1 MGGIAQFSGNL
12 QSYIDTV
19 AMPGVHSLVKS
30 MPFRYALGL
39 LVVAFV
45 VAITALATVPMVAV
59 TKKSIQQES
68 VRRAKTIARNLA
80 ASNRQAVIDKNDIA
94 VTTRIAEL
102 EEGVTAALI
111 ISAKDGTIIAPAN
124 KRGEFADKPFVNQAR
139 REERETEAFIDDS
152 NFGVSVPITS
162 YNSEIGNQSVSAYAI
177 ILYDMGALAMN
188 SSQTLSLFIQILAIS
203 LLAGGLFYFFLIK
216 VVEQPIRN
224 LNAQLDDALREGRDD
239 LQTEYRFPD
248 LEQLA
253 SNINS
258 ALSRIGRGGETPL
271 NLVVNRDIEA
281 ANLVRM
287 LPIAAVTV
295 NAVDER
301 IIATNAIFDKLIGG
315 GLNLQGRSLVDIPD
329 PALQENL
336 RDLLPRMRSSIAEI
350 ALSEIPFFGNKYEIC
365 GQAVMGSGE
374 PAYFLITLNP
384 MEIEG

>member
-1 MGGIAQFSGNL
+1 
-12 QSYIDTV
+12 
-19 AMPGVHSLVKS
+19 MPGVHSLVKS
-30 MPFRYALGL
+30 LPFRYALGL
-39 LVVAFV
+39 LVVALV
-45 VAITALATVPMVAV
+45 IAITVLATIPMVAV

-111 ISAKDGTIIAPAN
+111 INAKDGTIIAPAN
-124 KRGEFADKPFVNQAR
+124 KRGEFANKPFVNQAR

-162 YNSEIGNQSVSAYAI
+162 YNPEIGNQSVSAYAI
-177 ILYDMGALAMN
+177 VLYDMGSLAMN
-188 SSQTLSLFIQILAIS
+188 SNQTLSLFIQILAIS

-216 VVEQPIRN
+216 VIEQPIRN

-258 ALSRIGRGGETPL
+258 ALSRIGRGGGETPL

-301 IIATNAIFDKLIGG
+301 IVATNAIFDKLIGG

-365 GQAVMGSGE
+365 GQAVMGSEE